1 MVAFESALER
11 DCITFLARLPGFW
24 SIEGQPI
31 SVSFEL
37 QGGQRRYTP
46 DFRVVFDDLP
56 AILFELGFE
65 SETFVEVKYADQAAA
80 ERLLIEARLAAVCP
94 RGMPG
99 TSLRIPRSSCIAIL
113 GAATRTR

>member
-11 DCITFLARLPGFW
+11 DCITFLARLAGFR
-24 SIEGQPI
+24 SIEGQRI

-37 QGGQRRYTP
+37 HGGQRRYTP

-80 ERLLIEARLAAVCP
+80 ERLLIEARLAAVTRATGWP
-94 RGMPG
+94 AVLLDETIIRGTTAG
-99 TSLRIPRSSCIAIL
+99 V
-113 GAATRTR
+113 AA